1 MDSERVDAAFELTH
15 KRFVDHAVAIE
26 PALPAKRL
34 RHNIHPEMSFPALP
48 LPGVL
53 VGFHPSPRGSRGR
66 KPSSTFPEWNWALAW
81 RPDSGEPDVSVN
93 AANAG
98 SGLF

>member
-15 KRFVDHAVAIE
+15 KRFVDHAVALE

-48 LPGVL
+48 LPGMPGVL
-53 VGFHPSPRGSRGR
+53 VGFIHHLEVRGGESLGQLFRNDIAPCHGVRIAGARRVGQCRKRG
-66 KPSSTFPEWNWALAW
+66 
-81 RPDSGEPDVSVN
+81 
-93 AANAG
+93 
-98 SGLF
+98 